1 MSQVIFEI
9 SHKFQVL
16 NYFDYF
22 FTTIFTIELV
32 LKIVSNGL
40 ILHEG
45 SFCRSL
51 ANLLD
56 LLVVGVS
63 HVAFV
68 LRSAQRQIVSQF
80 VSSAPVLCL
89 W

>member
-1 MSQVIFEI
+1 M
-9 SHKFQVL
+9 FQVL

-45 SFCRSL
+45 SFCRSG

-68 LRSAQRQIVSQF
+68 LRLVQSHIGWQF
-80 VSSAPVLCL
+80 LSSALVLCQ